1 MFTTQRQAL
10 ITDFGLFGDT
20 AAWSFVVHN
29 VHRPWFYVAAV
40 EGDEKD
46 FSIRPMLMLSDEQS
60 LKTLMDECDQD
71 LHIESV
77 LLVTPHHM
85 NQSGRWLMEPLSMVE
100 RHDTPDGVVIIYQV
114 AGGKVYSYGNSKAKP
129 NSESR
134 RTVIFDGSKLTQ

>member
-1 MFTTQRQAL
+1 
-10 ITDFGLFGDT
+10 
-20 AAWSFVVHN
+20 
-29 VHRPWFYVAAV
+29 
-40 EGDEKD
+40 
-46 FSIRPMLMLSDEQS
+46 
-60 LKTLMDECDQD
+60 MDECDQD